1 MFLITRIFSGQ
12 ARSRFREVRH
22 RVGKVYANLQENISG
37 VRVAQSF
44 TREDLNYRQFQGT
57 NRENLDA
64 SVRAAR
70 VMAAFPPAVELVTAL
85 AIGLVIV
92 YGGYRVLNGAI
103 SIGVL
108 VAFLSYVQQFF
119 NPIREISAWYT
130 NLQQAMAGGERIFAL
145 LDTDP
150 EIVDKPDALALAVVD
165 GHVRFEDVTFGYD
178 PEQPVLSEINLEAK
192 PGETIALVGPTGA
205 GKTSIVNLLMR
216 FYDVQQGRIVI
227 DGHDLQDVQIGSLR
241 RQVGM
246 VLQDSF
252 LFSGSILENIR
263 YGKPEASMEEVESA
277 ARTVGIDGFIQRLPD
292 GYETAVM
299 ERGGRL
305 SVGQRQLICFARALL
320 IDPHILILDEATS
333 SVDAHTE
340 ILIQRALATL
350 LQGRTAF
357 VIAHRLST
365 IKNADNILVLRDGKI
380 VERGVHEDLLAARGF
395 YADLYTT
402 GVTSGM
408 EVEETAGK
416 PSAVPST

>member
-1 MFLITRIFSGQ
+1 
-12 ARSRFREVRH
+12 
-22 RVGKVYANLQENISG
+22 
-37 VRVAQSF
+37 
-44 TREDLNYRQFQGT
+44 
-57 NRENLDA
+57 
-64 SVRAAR
+64 
-70 VMAAFPPAVELVTAL
+70 MAAFPPAVELVTAL

-380 VERGVHEDLLAARGF
+380 VERGVHEDLLAAKGF

>member
-150 EIVDKPDALALAVVD
+150 EIVDKPDALALTEVN

-178 PEQPVLSEINLEAK
+178 PEQPVLTEINLEAK

-216 FYDVQQGRIVI
+216 FYDVQQGRIMI
-227 DGHDLQDVQIGSLR
+227 DGHDLRDVQIGSLR

-350 LQGRTAF
+350 SARTYG
-357 VIAHRLST
+357 VRHCPPPL
-365 IKNADNILVLRDGKI
+365 NYQ
-380 VERGVHEDLLAARGF
+380 ERRQHPRAARRE
-395 YADLYTT
+395 DR
-402 GVTSGM
+402 
-408 EVEETAGK
+408 
-416 PSAVPST
+416 